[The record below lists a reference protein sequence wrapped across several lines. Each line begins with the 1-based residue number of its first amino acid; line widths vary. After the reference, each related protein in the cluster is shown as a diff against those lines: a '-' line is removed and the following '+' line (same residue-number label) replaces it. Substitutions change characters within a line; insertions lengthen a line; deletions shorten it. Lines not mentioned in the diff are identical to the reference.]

1 MIHQTRAETGLPDP
15 DAEIVLRQP
24 VTEDGMA
31 VNRMISACPPLD
43 SNSVYC
49 NLLQCTHFSDT
60 CVVVESEAEII
71 GFTSAYLLPRCPDT
85 LFIWQIAV
93 AASARGQGLA
103 KRMLR
108 NILLRPVC
116 ARVSCIEASVAP
128 ENSASRQLFF
138 NLSESINGSCTES
151 LLFEHDRHFYGQH
164 PDERLL
170 RIRTEYG
177 SVAFNLMSKREVFP

>member
-1 MIHQTRAETGLPDP
+1 MR
-15 DAEIVLRQP
+15 RP
-24 VTEDGMA
+24 VAEDGLA
-31 VNRMISACPPLD
+31 INRLIAECPPLD

-60 CVVVESEAEII
+60 CVVVESGAKII
-71 GFTSAYLLPRCPDT
+71 GYTSAYLLPACVDT

-93 AASARGQGLA
+93 ATSARGQGLA
-103 KRMLR
+103 KKMLR

-116 ARVSCIEASVAP
+116 SSVSCIEASVAP
-128 ENSASRQLFF
+128 DNSASRQLFI
-138 NLSESINGSCTES
+138 NLTKSINATCTDT
-151 LLFEHDRHFYGQH
+151 LLFEHDRHFYGKH

-170 RIRTEYG
+170 RIRPEYG